1 MEQDQRLALPVLQK
15 SPNSGHHRTPSF
27 VEATTDDG
35 NDSYSSRR
43 RRRSEPS
50 LLWCKQVAVAIVV
63 VTCLAAAIAIA
74 GIIIAPHASFSSSF
88 LDLESPNNDQH
99 SSWAT
104 TTNNNNHNNHKA
116 TNTAGSL
123 LRISGHHDLEQEE
136 EEQHPDQ
143 QQQQHP
149 LPPQPGRVLTT
160 NLVVGTTT
168 GGLVHTV
175 AANAGGPDVNISGVV
190 WRGDMQNGLYQDPL
204 GRVVDNSP
212 NCTNLVLPST
222 MLPTHRPLFCHL
234 RDSPVRY
241 VFLGLAAT
249 NTYSIDLYFYADTMP
264 RRFDVSVQGTVRASD
279 WTLFRQP
286 HSAYL
291 LSIRDVVV
299 QFLGIIDIGFKPI
312 GVSGPLLA
320 GFRIYPQQAVPPV
333 VPTAPPPPPVPPP
346 VPAPVPPPPP
356 PTPPTAVTYRPGSL
370 YLHAATSLYLS
381 TGLSV
386 KVIAQSGQYV
396 RYHNGTVSTLP
407 FHAMPDGAATYP
419 IANTGGWIYVSNSEV
434 PPRNGTGGVGAITFD
449 RLGNVVDYKMLLNN
463 TKMNCG
469 GGKTSWGAWISG
481 EEHPHTGRIWQV
493 DPFGKRPAVAI
504 TMGDTNKG
512 LFESFAYDDRN
523 IQQPRFFATKD
534 HLNGA
539 LRRLYVLT

>member
-1 MEQDQRLALPVLQK
+1 MRILMEQDQRLALPVLQK

-63 VTCLAAAIAIA
+63 VTCLAAVIAIA

-104 TTNNNNHNNHKA
+104 TNNNNHNNNHTA
-116 TNTAGSL
+116 TNIAGSL
-123 LRISGHHDLEQEE
+123 LRSSGHHDLEQGEKDL
-136 EEQHPDQ
+136 HPD

-149 LPPQPGRVLTT
+149 LPQQPGRVLTT

-168 GGLVHTV
+168 GGFVHTV
-175 AANAGGPDVNISGVV
+175 AVNAGGPDVNISGVV

-222 MLPTHRPLFCHL
+222 ILPTHRPLYCHL

-333 VPTAPPPPPVPPP
+333 VPTAAPPPPPAPI
-346 VPAPVPPPPP
+346 PAPVPP
-356 PTPPTAVTYRPGSL
+356 PPTAVTYRPGSL

-396 RYHNGTVSTLP
+396 RYHNGTVSTLT

-419 IANTGGWIYVSNSEV
+419 IANTGGWVYVSNSEV